1 MISFRPSW
9 IWLIVMGGRV
19 RSGCN
24 ARRLVGIFWI
34 RSSFCGKVIGRVW
47 VVFETEPRKLK
58 PLLVVASIMRTSSPS
73 GAGTKR
79 RRSIARISLGG
90 EQGNLRESEAFD
102 EPRLITSGASFAIP
116 NILKDKILE
125 LRAGPAIPIRQSKQD
140 LPGDLMPGWSI
151 ARSH

>member
-1 MISFRPSW
+1 
-9 IWLIVMGGRV
+9 MGGRV

-24 ARRLVGIFWI
+24 ARRLIGIFWN
-34 RSSFCGKVIGRVW
+34 RSSFCAKVIGRVW
-47 VVFETEPRKLK
+47 VVLELEPKRLK
-58 PLLVVASIMRTSSPS
+58 PLPVVDNMVRTSSPS

-102 EPRLITSGASFAIP
+102 EPRLITLSGSFAIP
-116 NILKDKILE
+116 NMLKDKALE
-125 LRAGPAIPIRQSKQD
+125 LRAGPAIPIRPRMKD
-140 LPGDLMPGWSI
+140 LPRDLMPGWSV